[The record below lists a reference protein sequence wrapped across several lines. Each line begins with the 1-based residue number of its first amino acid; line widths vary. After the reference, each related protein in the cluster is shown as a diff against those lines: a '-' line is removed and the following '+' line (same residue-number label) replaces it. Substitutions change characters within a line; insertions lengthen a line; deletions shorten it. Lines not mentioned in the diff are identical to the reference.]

1 MHGLPGY
8 RGWKGDVP
16 MSAVRVTPWKEGDE
30 APEHLLSAMRA
41 RRPGGELIG
50 IDRVLLKS
58 FPLAT
63 GWNALLRRVRA
74 EFSLELEYRELIMLR
89 VAVLNE
95 AAFEWSVHY
104 PAYLAAGG
112 TGQKA
117 AALKNPDVPDGLF
130 SEQEKALTRLADQ
143 STERVTVDADVIGA
157 LKRLLGE
164 VKTVEAVATV
174 AAYNMVSRFL
184 VALSI

>member
-1 MHGLPGY
+1 
-8 RGWKGDVP
+8 
-16 MSAVRVTPWKEGDE
+16 MSAVRVEPWKEGDE
-30 APEHLLSAMRA
+30 APRELLSAMRS
-41 RRPGGELIG
+41 RRPDGELIG

-58 FPLAT
+58 VPLAT
-63 GWNALLRRVRA
+63 GWNELLRRVRA

-89 VAVLNE
+89 VAVLNDAE
-95 AAFEWSVHY
+95 FEWGVHY

-112 TGQKA
+112 TAQKA
-117 AALKNPDVPDGLF
+117 AALKHSDTTSGRFNKH
-130 SEQEKALTRLADQ
+130 ERALIQLTDQ
-143 STERVTVDADVIGA
+143 STRRVAVDAEVVEA